1 MWQIVLG
8 SFGFLLYFIYDINS
22 IRKKNVIFQKFFAV
36 GTVFV
41 VVSLL
46 MELLLLWGQC
56 QHRIGRMIGFGT
68 GAVGFFALLIY
79 TLFFAL
85 PFEETYCEDNKLR
98 AAYTEGCVWC
108 VSSSWSFV
116 VCRCI
121 SLYVGNV
128 WRMETGNLFF
138 AYDFLELSVY
148 HFSGSV
154 DFSTDIF

>member
-1 MWQIVLG
+1 MQQIILG
-8 SFGFLLYFIYDINS
+8 SAGFLLYFIYDINS
-22 IRKKNVIFQKFFAV
+22 VRKQNRLLQKFFAA
-36 GTVFV
+36 GTILV
-41 VVSLL
+41 VLSLF
-46 MELLLLWGQC
+46 MELWFAWGQC
-56 QHRIGRMIGFGT
+56 SHRIGRMIGFGI
-68 GAVGFFALLIY
+68 GAMCFLALLIY

-85 PFEETYCEDNKLR
+85 PFEQTYCEENIYR
-98 AAYTEGCVWC
+98 RYVWC

-128 WRMETGNLFF
+128 WRMETGDLFF

-154 DFSTDIF
+154 DFSADVF

>member
-56 QHRIGRMIGFGT
+56 QHRIERMIGFGT

-79 TLFFAL
+79 TCFLLFPL
-85 PFEETYCEDNKLR
+85 KKRTVKIIN
-98 AAYTEGCVWC
+98 CVLHIQKVCMVC
-108 VSSSWSFV
+108 VVILEFCGLQVHIFV
-116 VCRCI
+116 CGEC
-121 SLYVGNV
+121 LADGN
-128 WRMETGNLFF
+128 R
-138 AYDFLELSVY
+138 
-148 HFSGSV
+148 GS
-154 DFSTDIF
+154 IFCL

>member
-46 MELLLLWGQC
+46 MELLFLWGQC

-98 AAYTEGCVWC
+98 AVWC
-108 VSSSWSFV
+108 VSSPWSFV